1 MAVVLAWTVIVTVL
15 IHTLGSVPWA
25 SGVLTGPLVALS
37 ALAFASLHFAV
48 WAWNPRW
55 LAPLSLGAF
64 VIQIVSLGNLVPLEI
79 LPTFYQAI
87 SGLTPLGWSIE
98 ALIAAFASAEGSR
111 VWAPIAA
118 LAVIS
123 IICVVLAALS
133 LQSRRSG
140 GIRAEVMLP
149 AGYPTR

>member
-1 MAVVLAWTVIVTVL
+1 
-15 IHTLGSVPWA
+15 
-25 SGVLTGPLVALS
+25 
-37 ALAFASLHFAV
+37 
-48 WAWNPRW
+48 

-64 VIQIVSLGNLVPLEI
+64 VIQIVSLGNLLPLEI

-98 ALIAAFASAEGSR
+98 ALIAAFAGAEGSR

-123 IICVVLAALS
+123 IISVVLSALS

-140 GIRAEVMLP
+140 GIRAEVMWP
-149 AGYPTR
+149 ASYPTR